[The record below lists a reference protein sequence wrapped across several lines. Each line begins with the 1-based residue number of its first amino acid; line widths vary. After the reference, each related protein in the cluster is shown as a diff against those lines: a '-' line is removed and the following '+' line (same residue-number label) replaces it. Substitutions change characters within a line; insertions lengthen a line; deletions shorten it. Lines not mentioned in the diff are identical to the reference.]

1 MNKKKTLT
9 EKKEFIYDLLGISD
23 YQFDNYI
30 KNIATPP
37 IFYYLITRSEL
48 ELRQIMNDIKFVLK
62 AQKTKQ
68 EEQENPDLYTEK
80 KVLLTQDL
88 YLTLLHNDTIQSYF
102 ERRKKEIDENSIDR
116 DHAREHQEDDAQE
129 KATHQIEENEDL
141 NKLVKKFNKYYEKY
155 LTTTN
160 DTSLKEDLLIK
171 MDQVFQSFPFCFLD
185 DNIELIGQ
193 AHYEIL
199 PSAQAL
205 KTKIEKER
213 QKNHNVIDL
222 TNSENFIYIYQMTLA
237 NFSNYLQT
245 HFFTLEHLEFE
256 EAFQLIWEQILQI
269 WIGEE
274 DPKKEIRFEFYNKEW
289 KLFGHKAGFIGL
301 HDEIVKKLYFFLHDE
316 CKKILENFNPQISQ
330 KI

>member
-1 MNKKKTLT
+1 
-9 EKKEFIYDLLGISD
+9 
-23 YQFDNYI
+23 
-30 KNIATPP
+30 
-37 IFYYLITRSEL
+37 
-48 ELRQIMNDIKFVLK
+48 MNDIKFVLK

-68 EEQENPDLYTEK
+68 EEQETPDLYTEK
-80 KVLLTQDL
+80 QVLLTQDL

-102 ERRKKEIDENSIDR
+102 DRRKKEIDEDRIER
-116 DHAREHQEDDAQE
+116 DHARKLQEDDVQE
-129 KATHQIEENEDL
+129 EAMYQKEEDEEL
-141 NKLVKKFNKYYEKY
+141 NTVVKKFNKYYEKY
-155 LTTTN
+155 FATTN
-160 DTSLKEDLLIK
+160 DATLKEELLIK

-185 DNIELIGQ
+185 DNIALIGQ
-193 AHYEIL
+193 DRYEIL
-199 PSAQAL
+199 PSARAL
-205 KTKIEKER
+205 KKKLETEN
-213 QKNHNVIDL
+213 QKNNNVVDL
-222 TNSENFIYIYQMTLA
+222 TNSENFIYLYQTTLN
-237 NFSNYLQT
+237 NFSHYLQT

-256 EAFQLIWEQILQI
+256 EVFKLIWEQILQI